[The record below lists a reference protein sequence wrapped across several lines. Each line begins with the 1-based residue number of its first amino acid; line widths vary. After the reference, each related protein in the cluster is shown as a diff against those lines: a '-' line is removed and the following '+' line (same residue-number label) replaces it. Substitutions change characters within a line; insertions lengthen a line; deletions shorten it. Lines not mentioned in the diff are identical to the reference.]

1 MISYLL
7 YIDPGTGSL
16 FYQAIL
22 SGILTVSV
30 FYKSIKTY
38 ITNTFFNSNKAEV
51 NKAEVNKAEV
61 NKAEVN
67 K

>member
-1 MISYLL
+1 MMTHFL

-30 FYKSIKTY
+30 FYKSIISFVKVK
-38 ITNTFFNSNKAEV
+38 IFGMTNKDENKAE
-51 NKAEVNKAEV
+51 NRK
-61 NKAEVN
+61 
-67 K
+67 